1 MRRSALRLYAPF
13 LALLL
18 GQAAFVV
25 IAPSKGEAPNN
36 QFNVAAGGGFTNT
49 GDIGTGVTD
58 GAVTGTDPGAA
69 VADPAGGVAV
79 PGGAASPGG
88 GATAATGGS
97 AGATAGAAGG
107 QSSGGGATAAA
118 AGDRSHCKGDQQ
130 HDIIYNAPPCIPKWP
145 DGADN
150 GGATY
155 PGVTKDSISFVMFQC
170 QSNEQVDAILASQG
184 LAASDEETDA
194 MLDAWAK
201 VINKH
206 YETYGR
212 TFKWER
218 IKGDCPTSPPDPAKA
233 RQAAAEVAKKKPMFV
248 YVAGG
253 GSAAADVFAQNGI
266 VSVGVQWNIEQ
277 FYAGR
282 RPFRW
287 DIFPSANET
296 ATWMAEYYCK
306 KLAKKPASNAG
317 QVIHPQIGGRNT
329 IRKLGIVVP
338 DDGTG
343 TILPAAQQVSRL
355 VTECSGVETPI
366 FTYQSDINRATEQTR
381 ATVAGLIEKK
391 ITTVTCMCDP
401 IAPVFSTQGM
411 TQNNYYPEHML
422 AGMGLL
428 DYDVLGRLYD
438 QAQWAHAFGPSQLAE
453 PVPFDQ
459 SDAAR
464 IWRAAGKS
472 GLPCAACNLLSGY
485 MSLVASMINVA
496 GPNLNPGTVE
506 AALVGRN
513 YSRGGWA
520 ETGGQAGVYLIKFGQ
535 NDYNAISDFRE
546 VYWDSTARS
555 TIDGKAGAYISMN
568 KGRRYAGGELDGS
581 FTIAPKPQ

>member
-25 IAPSKGEAPNN
+25 IAPSKGEAPTN
-36 QFNVAAGGGFTNT
+36 QFDVAAGGGFTST
-49 GDIGTGVTD
+49 GDIGTGATD
-58 GAVTGTDPGAA
+58 GAVTGTDAGA
-69 VADPAGGVAV
+69 VSDPAAGAAV

-88 GATAATGGS
+88 GATASTGRTGGAP
-97 AGATAGAAGG
+97 AGPTGG

-464 IWRAAGKS
+464 IWRAAGKP

-555 TIDGKAGAYISMN
+555 TIDGKAGAYVSMN

>member
-18 GQAAFVV
+18 GQAAFVI
-25 IAPSKGEAPNN
+25 IAPSTGEAPNN
-36 QFNVAAGGGFTNT
+36 QFDVTAGGGFTSA
-49 GDIGTGVTD
+49 GTGATGTSADVGAVDPALAPTD
-58 GAVTGTDPGAA
+58 GATPTGVASSGGTGATAAAPGAKAAAPGTGTA
-69 VADPAGGVAV
+69 
-79 PGGAASPGG
+79 GG
-88 GATAATGGS
+88 GATAGG
-97 AGATAGAAGG
+97 
-107 QSSGGGATAAA
+107 TAAA
-118 AGDRSHCKGDQQ
+118 AGDRSHCKGDRQ
-130 HDIIYNAPPCIPKWP
+130 HDIIYNAPPCVPAWP

-201 VINKH
+201 VINKY

-212 TFKWER
+212 TFTWER
-218 IKGDCPTSPPDPAKA
+218 IRGDCPTSPPDPAKA

-266 VSVGVQWNIEQ
+266 VSVGVQWNIQQ

-296 ATWMAEYYCK
+296 AEWMAEYYCK

-329 IRKLGIVVP
+329 IRKLGIIVP

-343 TILPAAQQVSRL
+343 TIVPAAQQVSKL
-355 VTECSGVETPI
+355 VTECSGAETPI

-401 IAPVFSTQGM
+401 IAPVFSTKGM
-411 TQNNYYPEHML
+411 TQNNYYPEHVL

-438 QAQWAHAFGPSQLAE
+438 PAQWAHAFGPSQLAE

-459 SDAAR
+459 SDATR
-464 IWRAAGKS
+464 IWRAAGKA
-472 GLPCAACNLLSGY
+472 GQPCASCNLLSGY

-513 YSRGGWA
+513 YSRGGWQ
-520 ETGGQAGVYLIKFGQ
+520 ETGGQPGIYLIKFGPG
-535 NDYNAISDFRE
+535 DYNAISDFRE
-546 VYWDSTARS
+546 VYWDSAARS
-555 TIDGKAGAYISMN
+555 TIDGKAGAYVSMN
-568 KGRRYAGGELDGS
+568 KGRRYAGGELDGT
-581 FTIAPKPQ
+581 FTVAPKPQ